1 MNLKPLNTF
10 YKNKNVWISNHLN
23 QLLLV
28 KMTLIQQKLHLCDW
42 QLINHSLDKLNL
54 SSKIFSKELYL
65 ELFSTL

>member
-1 MNLKPLNTF
+1 MNLKPLKTF

-42 QLINHSLDKLNL
+42 QLTSHSLDKLNL
-54 SSKIFSKELYL
+54 SSKIFSKDLYL